1 MKTFL
6 RIIVFSVLITLA
18 TGCAVGDPTVGIN
31 VHAPEQSGAHGE
43 ATEAP
48 HGEATEAAHGEATE
62 APTHAAEG
70 GSGVVPTATVAGVS
84 VVLPT
89 NPPTEVVTD
98 ATTVPT
104 EAPTTAPTTVSTVA
118 PTATVAGA
126 AISLPTNPPTEAPTT
141 AAATTAPT
149 TAPTTVSTVAPT
161 ATVAGAAISLP
172 TNPPT
177 EAPTAAPTIAV
188 TTAATETPAGELVKV
203 TLFLGYIP
211 NIQFAPVYMA
221 FDQGFF
227 KANGIDLTIEHGFDE
242 TDGLTRIAS
251 GKLDFGMISGEQV
264 LLARSQGAAVKD
276 IYRWYQKFPVGIVS
290 LAKNNISKPEDLK
303 GKKIGVPGLYG
314 ASYVGLQA
322 LLNAASLTEADLGSL
337 EAIGFEPVPL
347 ICEGKID
354 ASVVYISNEPAQIEK
369 TCGAVNVIAI
379 SEYANIVSNGLVTS
393 EKMLSD
399 NPDLAR
405 RMVAAFDQGLAAVIA
420 DPELAYTVSRKYV
433 ETLSEDDS
441 VQREVL
447 AKSIEMW
454 KAETLGISDPEVWKR
469 TAETLVKMGLLPALP
484 EVESAYSG
492 EYLPK

>member
-1 MKTFL
+1 
-6 RIIVFSVLITLA
+6 
-18 TGCAVGDPTVGIN
+18 
-31 VHAPEQSGAHGE
+31 
-43 ATEAP
+43 
-48 HGEATEAAHGEATE
+48 
-62 APTHAAEG
+62 
-70 GSGVVPTATVAGVS
+70 
-84 VVLPT
+84 
-89 NPPTEVVTD
+89 
-98 ATTVPT
+98 
-104 EAPTTAPTTVSTVA
+104 
-118 PTATVAGA
+118 
-126 AISLPTNPPTEAPTT
+126 
-141 AAATTAPT
+141 
-149 TAPTTVSTVAPT
+149 
-161 ATVAGAAISLP
+161 